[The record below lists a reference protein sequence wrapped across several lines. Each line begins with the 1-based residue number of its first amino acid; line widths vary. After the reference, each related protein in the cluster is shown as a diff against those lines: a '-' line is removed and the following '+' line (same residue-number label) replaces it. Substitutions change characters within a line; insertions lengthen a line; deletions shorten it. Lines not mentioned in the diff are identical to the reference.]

1 MRFIGIDPSFTGT
14 GLVVIDQLK
23 SVILQEVITS
33 NSKSE
38 TTERIQK
45 ITNRILNKINEHNN
59 LNGVYIE
66 GISYGSTGKAFSQLS
81 GLYYHTLI
89 ELENKFPST
98 VVKSIP
104 PGTLKKFITGKGN
117 AKKDLV
123 LLNVYKK
130 FGIEFDNSDLADA
143 FGLAV
148 MAYEG
153 SS

>member
-1 MRFIGIDPSFTGT
+1 MYFTGIDLSFTGT
-14 GLVVIDQLK
+14 GLI
-23 SVILQEVITS
+23 ILDNQKNVTFQEVITS
-33 NSKSE
+33 NSKDE

-45 ITNRILNKINEHNN
+45 ITNRILNKLDEHNN
-59 LNGVYIE
+59 LNGIYIE

-98 VVKSIP
+98 TIKSIP

-117 AKKDLV
+117 AKKDLI

-130 FGIEFDNSDLADA
+130 FGIEFNNSDLADA
-143 FGLAV
+143 FSLAM
-148 MAYEG
+148 MAYEANT
-153 SS
+153 